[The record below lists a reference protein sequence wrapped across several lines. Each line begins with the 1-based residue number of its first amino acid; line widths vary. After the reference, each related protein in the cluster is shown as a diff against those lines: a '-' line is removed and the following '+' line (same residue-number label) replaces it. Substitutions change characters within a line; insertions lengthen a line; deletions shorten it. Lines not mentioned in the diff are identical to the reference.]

1 MSTIAPPA
9 WKLELRRELDSYR
22 PARLQ
27 EEQAEQQARFL
38 AVEIARDAL
47 ADAETK
53 TLRRVRK
60 AQTPEAAP
68 LAIEPDKLY
77 PLPALEEALAG
88 TMTLKTFLERLKLD
102 ATGRGRM
109 FQYAVWGH
117 EILRAM
123 RDIAEGPKSPETAR
137 EAYCTAAPRLPRKPG
152 RPRKQPVAA
161 VHELAGK
168 AGARR

>member
-1 MSTIAPPA
+1 LSTLAPPA
-9 WKLELRRELDSYR
+9 WKLELRREWDSYK

-27 EEQAEQQARFL
+27 EERVEQEARFL
-38 AVEIARDAL
+38 AAEIARDAV
-47 ADAETK
+47 AEAETE

-60 AQTPEAAP
+60 PETKEAAP
-68 LAIEPDKLY
+68 LAIEPGKLY

-123 RDIAEGPKSPETAR
+123 RDIAEGAKAPETPQ
-137 EAYCTAAPRLPRKPG
+137 EAYSATAPRLPRKPG

-168 AGARR
+168 AGSRR